1 MLNLDL
7 KTVFIG
13 VAMGSH
19 LGPVVANIFVGY
31 FESILF
37 TSIKPLNY
45 FRYLDDIF
53 ISYKKSYNITA
64 LF

>member
-31 FESILF
+31 FESILL
-37 TSIKPLNY
+37 SIKPLNY
-45 FRYLDDIF
+45 FRYVDDTF
-53 ISYKKSYNITA
+53 ISYKKNYNITA